1 MLSNFDRLLLVRG
14 VSIFRE
20 LRDDFLVR
28 LSSVMEEKS
37 FDPKQPIITQGE
49 EGRSLYIVAA
59 GQVRVH
65 IARQELAQLSR
76 GDFFGEMSLFDTEP
90 RSASVTALDRC
101 DCLELTQLQLY
112 EAINETPG
120 IALNLIGILS
130 GRIRDLNS
138 DVNALRAQLSN
149 APTLSPTSPPVKSSP
164 PSQSERRK

>member
-49 EGRSLYIVAA
+49 EGRSLYIVST
-59 GQVRVH
+59 GRVRVH
-65 IARQELAQLSR
+65 IARQELAQLER

-90 RSASVTALDRC
+90 RSASVTAIDRC

-138 DVNALRAQLSN
+138 DVNALRAQLAN
-149 APTLSPTSPPVKSSP
+149 APTLSPTPPPTQP
-164 PSQSERRK
+164 PAKSERRK